1 MSGTVMNLASLLL
14 LGFFLGMRH
23 ATDAD
28 HVIAIATI
36 VSRQR
41 SLRGSALIGAAW
53 GVGHT
58 LTILVVGSAIIL
70 FGIVI
75 PTRVGLAMELAVG
88 IMLVLL
94 GVLTLTG
101 FGRVLGAP
109 PRPGAG
115 HGHDHGLCGHDHA
128 HAHGD
133 YVHSHAH
140 GHGLRNHG
148 HPEDRT
154 PLAWLDR
161 RLGGLP
167 LYHWLRPLAIGIV
180 HGLAGSAAIA
190 LLVLAAVR
198 DPLAGMAYLVLFGV
212 GTIGGMMLI
221 TCALSA
227 PFAFSW
233 SRLPRFNWQLRV
245 ASGLLSFGFGLF
257 LVYEI
262 GFMDGGL
269 FTANP
274 TWTPH

>member
-75 PTRVGLAMELAVG
+75 PARMGLAMELAAGV
-88 IMLVLL
+88 MLVLL

-101 FGRVLGAP
+101 FGSALGAAH
-109 PRPGAG
+109 RPGG
-115 HGHDHGLCGHDHA
+115 HGHDHDLCDHDHA

-140 GHGLRNHG
+140 GHLGRDHG
-148 HPEDRT
+148 HPDDRT
-154 PLAWLDR
+154 PLAWIDR
-161 RLGGLP
+161 KLGGLP
-167 LYHWLRPLAIGIV
+167 LYQWLRPLVIGIV

-190 LLVLAAVR
+190 LLVLTAVR
-198 DPLAGMAYLVLFGV
+198 EPAWAMAYLVLFGV
-212 GTIGGMMLI
+212 GTI
-221 TCALSA
+221 
-227 PFAFSW
+227 
-233 SRLPRFNWQLRV
+233 
-245 ASGLLSFGFGLF
+245 
-257 LVYEI
+257 
-262 GFMDGGL
+262 
-269 FTANP
+269 
-274 TWTPH
+274 